1 MRGYAPAAHRAGL
14 RRVDRSP
21 PGHGSGRSAARHG
34 HLHSRVGRCGAQVCI
49 TVGGLL
55 IEPIIKQLGTAA
67 ASLAVYTT
75 AAAAMFIA
83 YQFNTFYPT
92 LAERTPTVSPPP
104 VRRSYFLR
112 PACTWRAW

>member
-1 MRGYAPAAHRAGL
+1 M
-14 RRVDRSP
+14 
-21 PGHGSGRSAARHG
+21 
-34 HLHSRVGRCGAQVCI
+34 CI

-67 ASLAVYTT
+67 ASLAVYAT

-92 LAERTPTVSPPP
+92 LAERTPTLSSARAP
-104 VRRSYFLR
+104 LLL
-112 PACTWRAW
+112 PAASLHVAGVVNACER

>member
-1 MRGYAPAAHRAGL
+1 
-14 RRVDRSP
+14 
-21 PGHGSGRSAARHG
+21 
-34 HLHSRVGRCGAQVCI
+34 VCI

-92 LAERTPTVSPPP
+92 LAERIPTISPPP
-104 VRRSYFLR
+104 VRTAASLHLAGVLN
-112 PACTWRAW
+112 ACER

>member
-1 MRGYAPAAHRAGL
+1 M
-14 RRVDRSP
+14 
-21 PGHGSGRSAARHG
+21 
-34 HLHSRVGRCGAQVCI
+34 CI

-92 LAERTPTVSPPP
+92 LAERHPLYP
-104 VRRSYFLR
+104 LR
-112 PACTWRAW
+112 PCAAPTSCGQLALCGRGERL